1 MKKNDIKAEIRDML
15 SYPAGFVRAEKFSEL
30 EKFLPEKTVMVSADK
45 SARTDPFLEFSWAK
59 TFIVCL
65 LPYYSGG
72 ERTALSRYAWGKD
85 YHAVM
90 REYLSPVCVYLA
102 GKGLRAHILC
112 DNHPLNDRYLAYKAG
127 LGFFGRS
134 GMLINDRFGSYTFIG
149 SVVTDAEIEPDAPL
163 GKSCAECGECERK
176 CPGGAISA
184 EGVCGEKCVSYLTQ
198 KKGVLTDDEADKIR
212 KSGYIWGCDICQEV
226 CPHNKYA
233 EITDIYAFL
242 SDLIKYPEIDENM
255 SERGFR
261 RKYSGRAFAWRGKST
276 ILRNI
281 DIQNM

>member
-1 MKKNDIKAEIRDML
+1 MKDMKECIRNML
-15 SYPAGFVRAEKFSEL
+15 PYPVGFVRARVFTEL
-30 EKFLPEKTVMVSADK
+30 YLPEKTVMTSADK
-45 SARTDPFLEFSWAK
+45 NACIDPFIEYGWAK

-72 ERTALSRYAWGKD
+72 ERCALSRYAWGKD

-90 REYLSPVCVYLA
+90 REYLSPVCVYLE
-102 GKGLRAHILC
+102 KKNFRAHILC
-112 DNHPLNDRYLAYKAG
+112 DNHSLNDRYLAYSAG

-134 GMLINDRFGSYTFIG
+134 GMLINDRFGTYTFIG
-149 SVVTDAEIEPDAPL
+149 SVVTDAQIEPDAPL
-163 GKSCAECGECERK
+163 VKKCAECGECERK

-198 KKGVLTDDEADKIR
+198 KKGVLSEEEQEKIK

-233 EITDIYAFL
+233 EFTDIYSFL
-242 SDLIKYPEIDENM
+242 YDLIKEPEINEDM
-255 SERGFR
+255 SNREFK
-261 RKYSGRAFAWRGKST
+261 RKYADRAFAWRGKST
-276 ILRNI
+276 IMRNI
-281 DIQNM
+281 DIKNM